1 MSTAGHARVVGR
13 RFLCQETVSGLAS
26 SMLWHRSMRMP
37 PAHFGRPRESKWRTR
52 AVLALGFA
60 ALALA
65 CNDTPPDLRTW
76 RPTDHDHTENPNS
89 DQVQVTDAG
98 AAEPGHGLD
107 DVTIAAWKANCTS
120 CHGPIGRGDGPQG
133 PMVHAADLS
142 RSEWQSSV
150 TDEQIANTIRQ
161 GKGRMPGFALPDATV
176 QRLVALVRMLDENR
190 MKQAI
195 AAASASGNAA
205 APPPT
210 TTSAPAGSTSKPA
223 ASARAKTN

>member
-1 MSTAGHARVVGR
+1 MRLFPAQRGLR
-13 RFLCQETVSGLAS
+13 RKLNWRAS
-26 SMLWHRSMRMP
+26 
-37 PAHFGRPRESKWRTR
+37 
-52 AVLALGFA
+52 VALGVA
-60 ALALA
+60 ALVFA
-65 CNDTPPDLRTW
+65 CNDTPPDLRPW

-142 RSEWQSSV
+142 RSEWQASV
-150 TDEQIANTIRQ
+150 TDDQIAGTIRQ

-176 QRLVALVRMLDENR
+176 QRLVALVRMLDANR
-190 MKQAI
+190 MQQAVDAANAPKSANAPASASATASGSAKAPAP
-195 AAASASGNAA
+195 AAASAHPKSN
-205 APPPT
+205 
-210 TTSAPAGSTSKPA
+210 
-223 ASARAKTN
+223 